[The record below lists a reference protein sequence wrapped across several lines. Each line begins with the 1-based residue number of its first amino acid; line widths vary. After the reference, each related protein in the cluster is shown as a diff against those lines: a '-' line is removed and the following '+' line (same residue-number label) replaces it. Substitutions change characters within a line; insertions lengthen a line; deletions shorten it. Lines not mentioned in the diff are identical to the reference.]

1 MVAIKTTQT
10 FNMKLENFLE
20 DIIEEQNYPI
30 LKISRNRPL
39 VDAIVNRH
47 PITFYYTG
55 PRKPKKKSVKAGYR
69 VKAEPVAMG
78 SHKTTGNLLVRAY
91 IDDPSASK
99 RGTPGRVGKEKSNY
113 GWRTF
118 LASRMSRVEVLKD
131 ETFDTPREKFNGGG
145 DDKTMGVTYVST
157 DFSTTP
163 PKPRIGD
170 TKKPESKAGVEPKPI
185 EPKKPTITKQ
195 ARNVDAELKQ
205 FDKELEQIEKDIK
218 TSLENYKKSKN
229 SPKEIEYVNQLKD
242 FNKKKN
248 ELLNRISDTITNI
261 GTDVSSD
268 DKSKINRF
276 TSRVSSKKPS
286 LDVIVPEPTKKPTKE
301 PNKPDEPDEKGD
313 LPKIP
318 TKEKP
323 KTDMNSYDLNESYIQ
338 RIKKLISYI

>member
-1 MVAIKTTQT
+1 
-10 FNMKLENFLE
+10 MKLENFLE

-47 PITFYYTG
+47 PITFYYSG

-78 SHKTTGNLLVRAY
+78 AHKTTGNLLVRAY

-131 ETFDTPREKFNGGG
+131 ETFNTPREKFNGGG

-163 PKPRIGD
+163 PKPKIGD
-170 TKKPESKAGVEPKPI
+170 TKKPELEPKTT

-195 ARNVDAELKQ
+195 TRNVDAELKQ

-218 TSLENYKKSKN
+218 TSLENYKKTKD
-229 SPKEIEYVNQLKD
+229 SPEEVEYINQLKD
-242 FNKKKN
+242 LGNKKN
-248 ELLNRISDTITNI
+248 ELLNKISDTITNI
-261 GTDVSSD
+261 GKEASSE
-268 DKSKINRF
+268 DKSKINKF
-276 TSRVSSKKPS
+276 TNRVSTKKAS
-286 LDVIVPEPTKKPTKE
+286 LDVIVPQPTKKPTKT
-301 PNKPDEPDEKGD
+301 PNKADEPEEKEP
-313 LPKIP
+313 LPKVP

-323 KTDMNSYDLNESYIQ
+323 KTDTNTYDLNESYIQ
-338 RIKKLISYI
+338 RVKKLISYI

>member
-1 MVAIKTTQT
+1 
-10 FNMKLENFLE
+10 MKLENFLE

-47 PITFYYTG
+47 PITFYYSG

-78 SHKTTGNLLVRAY
+78 AHKTTGNLLVRAY

-99 RGTPGRVGKEKSNY
+99 RGTPSKVGKEKSNY

-118 LASRMSRVEVLKD
+118 LASRMSNVQILKD
-131 ETFDTPREKFNGGG
+131 ETFDTIRDKYNDGE
-145 DDKTMGVTYVST
+145 DDKSMSVTYVKT

-163 PKPRIGD
+163 PRPRIGD
-170 TKKPESKAGVEPKPI
+170 TKKPETTTTTTTV

-205 FDKELEQIEKDIK
+205 FDKELEQIEKDIN
-218 TSLENYKKSKN
+218 TSLENYKKTKN
-229 SPKEIEYVNQLKD
+229 SPEEIEYVNQLKD
-242 FNKKKN
+242 LNKKKN
-248 ELLNRISDTITNI
+248 ELLNKISDTITNI
-261 GTDVSSD
+261 GSDVSSD
-268 DKSKINRF
+268 DKSKINKF
-276 TSRVSSKKPS
+276 TNRVSNKKAS
-286 LDVIVPEPTKKPTKE
+286 LDVIVPQPTKKPTKA
-301 PNKPDEPDEKGD
+301 PNKVDEPEQKEN
-313 LPKIP
+313 LPKVP
-318 TKEKP
+318 VKEKP
-323 KTDMNSYDLNESYIQ
+323 KTDTNTYDLNESYIQ

>member
-1 MVAIKTTQT
+1 
-10 FNMKLENFLE
+10 MKLEEFLE

-30 LKISRNRPL
+30 LKISRNKPL

-69 VKAEPVAMG
+69 VKAEPVALG

-99 RGTPGRVGKEKSNY
+99 RGTPGRVGKEKANY

-131 ETFDTPREKFNGGG
+131 ETFNTPREKFNGGG
-145 DDKTMGVTYVST
+145 DDRSMGTTYVST

-170 TKKPESKAGVEPKPI
+170 IKKPEVKPEPVSKSV

-195 ARNVDAELKQ
+195 TRNVDTELKQ
-205 FDKELEQIEKDIK
+205 FDKELEQIEKDIQ
-218 TSLENYKKSKN
+218 TSLENYKKTKD
-229 SPKEIEYVNQLKD
+229 SPEGTEYVNQLKD
-242 FNKKKN
+242 LGNKKN
-248 ELLNRISDTITNI
+248 ELLNKISDTITNI
-261 GTDVSSD
+261 GKEASTE
-268 DKSKINRF
+268 DKSKINKF
-276 TSRVSSKKPS
+276 TSRVSAKKAN
-286 LDVIVPEPTKKPTKE
+286 LDVIVPQTIKKPTKA
-301 PNKPDEPDEKGD
+301 PNKADEPEDKEN
-313 LPKIP
+313 LPKVP
-318 TKEKP
+318 VKEKP
-323 KTDMNSYDLNESYIQ
+323 STDTNTYDLNESYIK